1 MEVSLI
7 VLSCEDAQESAEM
20 KNVFEI
26 ETQTEEVVNNQ
37 QPLIKRNAR
46 YGDLIHALVVLT
58 FAW

>member
-26 ETQTEEVVNNQ
+26 ETQTEEVVTN
-37 QPLIKRNAR
+37 L
-46 YGDLIHALVVLT
+46 
-58 FAW
+58 W